1 MGHNWCLFKSSVS
14 TFNLIHYPMKNV
26 SRKFPQMVS
35 YQCSDGPA
43 WTTPV
48 STRRSTSN
56 IKRIQ
61 HVEDVDLLI
70 TYEIVLQG
78 LLWHLDVETMDILRR
93 CAKTQNIN
101 RRSDVHATEVTK
113 KTDNRQRKENRKRK
127 IQRDREG
134 LQGFTRKTLTLCGT
148 SLFWIKDSQFNNE
161 VLKQLED
168 AHQEI

>member
-1 MGHNWCLFKSSVS
+1 
-14 TFNLIHYPMKNV
+14 
-26 SRKFPQMVS
+26 
-35 YQCSDGPA
+35 
-43 WTTPV
+43 
-48 STRRSTSN
+48 
-56 IKRIQ
+56 
-61 HVEDVDLLI
+61 
-70 TYEIVLQG
+70 
-78 LLWHLDVETMDILRR
+78 MDILRR

-101 RRSDVHATEVTK
+101 HRSDVHATEVTK

-134 LQGFTRKTLTLCGT
+134 LQGFTRKTLILCGT